1 MRSFRLIYEHKK
13 INRLDFLEN
22 FSTFKFFPHS
32 NDTKNQFLES
42 WGGKNWI
49 SSKLCRKYFVR
60 LRFFGIIITSASSSS
75 MPFFFLWLSTF
86 WDTHY
91 LDVAHCTFKMSAS
104 TLVKKKAADRNAI
117 TRNQWATIET
127 QKTSREFCKFP
138 VLNHLLLLA
147 FDIAFKLHF
156 LCNNIQPFSKR
167 TLSILSIF
175 FLFSP
180 LCVFSLA
187 FCITSYDITTINFHS
202 ETIKHTTTLTP
213 SLALFLSLSLA
224 CMYVQKLH
232 CINAFLCIIS
242 DSDEKLRRRLLFF
255 SFQVYLFT
263 TKWVSEWV
271 RDALPQHNSS
281 Q

>member
-1 MRSFRLIYEHKK
+1 MLLILRSSCI
-13 INRLDFLEN
+13 
-22 FSTFKFFPHS
+22 
-32 NDTKNQFLES
+32 
-42 WGGKNWI
+42 
-49 SSKLCRKYFVR
+49 
-60 LRFFGIIITSASSSS
+60 
-75 MPFFFLWLSTF
+75 
-86 WDTHY
+86 
-91 LDVAHCTFKMSAS
+91 
-104 TLVKKKAADRNAI
+104 
-117 TRNQWATIET
+117 
-127 QKTSREFCKFP
+127 
-138 VLNHLLLLA
+138 
-147 FDIAFKLHF
+147 F

-255 SFQVYLFT
+255 FVSSVSFYNQ
-263 TKWVSEWV
+263 VSEWV
-271 RDALPQHNSS
+271 SKRRTTTTQFLSIICHAMRCHE
-281 Q
+281 